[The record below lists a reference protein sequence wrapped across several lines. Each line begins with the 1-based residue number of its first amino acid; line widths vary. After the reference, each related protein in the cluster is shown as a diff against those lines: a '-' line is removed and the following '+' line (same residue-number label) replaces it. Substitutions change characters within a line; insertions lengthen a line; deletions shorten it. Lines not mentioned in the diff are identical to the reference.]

1 MKTFYHVIC
10 FASTGV
16 KNETPA
22 PEALVEVAKP
32 GTDTWEVRFI
42 SHTVAPSNMISKELK
57 TQFIIW
63 NIKY

>member
-1 MKTFYHVIC
+1 M
-10 FASTGV
+10 

-42 SHTVAPSNMISKELK
+42 SHTVAPSTMISKELK

-63 NIKY
+63 NIIY